1 MEYVFGAKLLIRRV
15 IAKIIPP
22 PPRGPPAIVNFL
34 LLTTTVDPCF
44 AYIWAYKNMLR
55 RQQLTREQALQ
66 KARHYCAYQERC
78 HSEVKEKLYS
88 FGLGL
93 EDVEESLSQ
102 LIEENYLN
110 EERYAVQY
118 AGGRFRLKHWGR
130 VKIRYELRQKLV
142 SEYNIGRALAAIGE
156 ETYLGALEKLA
167 ADKWEALEDEKDVFT
182 KKHKV
187 QGYLLQKGYES
198 DLIGRALAEM
208 KEKN

>member
-1 MEYVFGAKLLIRRV
+1 
-15 IAKIIPP
+15 
-22 PPRGPPAIVNFL
+22 
-34 LLTTTVDPCF
+34 
-44 AYIWAYKNMLR
+44 MLR